1 MTKSNSRIVT
11 IEVTEPS
18 EVELRASEAREKYLG
33 QFLSPHEV
41 NSSRK
46 AYLYPEVHAVLSRMV
61 KNLGVKG
68 VSIGSYASEILLDH
82 FAHHQSVMQSVFDS
96 NNENLFQ

>member
-1 MTKSNSRIVT
+1 MTKSQSHIVT
-11 IEVTEPS
+11 IEVTTPS
-18 EVELRASEAREKYLG
+18 EIELRASEARDKYVS

-41 NSSRK
+41 RSNTK

-61 KNLGVKG
+61 KALGKSG

-82 FAHHQSVMQSVFDS
+82 FAHHRSVMQSVFDAGK
-96 NNENLFQ
+96 EPLF

>member
-1 MTKSNSRIVT
+1 MAKSQSHIVT
-11 IEVTEPS
+11 IEVTAPS
-18 EVELRASEAREKYLG
+18 EVEMRASEARDKYMS

-41 NSSRK
+41 RSNTK

-61 KNLGVKG
+61 KALGKSG

-82 FAHHQSVMQSVFDS
+82 FAHHRSVMQSVFDG
-96 NNENLFQ
+96 EKEPLF

>member
-1 MTKSNSRIVT
+1 MAKSPSHIVT
-11 IEVTEPS
+11 IEVTAPS
-18 EVELRASEAREKYLG
+18 EVELRASEARDKYVS

-41 NSSRK
+41 RSNTK

-61 KNLGVKG
+61 KALGKSG

-82 FAHHQSVMQSVFDS
+82 FAHHRSVMQSAFDS
-96 NNENLFQ
+96 EKEPLF

>member
-1 MTKSNSRIVT
+1 MTKSQSHIVT
-11 IEVTEPS
+11 IEVTAPS
-18 EVELRASEAREKYLG
+18 EIELRASEARDKYVS

-41 NSSRK
+41 RSNTK

-61 KNLGVKG
+61 KALGNSG

-82 FAHHQSVMQSVFDS
+82 FAHHRSVMQSVFDAGK
-96 NNENLFQ
+96 EPLF

>member
-1 MTKSNSRIVT
+1 MTKSQSHIVT
-11 IEVTEPS
+11 IEVTAPS
-18 EVELRASEAREKYLG
+18 EIELRASEARDKYVS

-41 NSSRK
+41 RSNTK

-61 KNLGVKG
+61 KALGKSG

-82 FAHHQSVMQSVFDS
+82 FAHHWSVMQSVFDAGK
-96 NNENLFQ
+96 EPLF

>member
-1 MTKSNSRIVT
+1 MPKSHIVT
-11 IEVTEPS
+11 IAVTEPS
-18 EVELRASEAREKYLG
+18 EVELRASEAKEKYIS

-41 NSSRK
+41 RSNTK

-61 KNLGVKG
+61 KSLGAAG

-96 NNENLFQ
+96 NKTPLF

>member
-1 MTKSNSRIVT
+1 MAKPQSHVVT
-11 IEVTEPS
+11 IEVTSHS
-18 EVELRASEAREKYLG
+18 EVELRASEARDKYVS

-41 NSSRK
+41 RSNTK

-61 KNLGVKG
+61 KNLGING

-82 FAHHQSVMQSVFDS
+82 FAHNRSVMQSVFDAGK
-96 NNENLFQ
+96 EPLF

>member
-1 MTKSNSRIVT
+1 MTKSRSIVT
-11 IEVTEPS
+11 IEVTAPS
-18 EVELRASEAREKYLG
+18 EVALRASEARDRYVS

-41 NSSRK
+41 RSNTK

-61 KNLGVKG
+61 KALGKSG

-82 FAHHQSVMQSVFDS
+82 FAHRSVMQSVFD
-96 NNENLFQ
+96 NGKEPLF

>member
-1 MTKSNSRIVT
+1 MTKSRSIVT
-11 IEVTEPS
+11 SEVTAPS
-18 EVELRASEAREKYLG
+18 EVELRASEARDRYVS

-41 NSSRK
+41 RSNTK

-61 KNLGVKG
+61 KALGKSG

-82 FAHHQSVMQSVFDS
+82 FAHHRSVMQSVFD
-96 NNENLFQ
+96 NGKEPLF

>member
-1 MTKSNSRIVT
+1 
-11 IEVTEPS
+11 
-18 EVELRASEAREKYLG
+18 
-33 QFLSPHEV
+33 
-41 NSSRK
+41 
-46 AYLYPEVHAVLSRMV
+46 MV

>member
-1 MTKSNSRIVT
+1 M
-11 IEVTEPS
+11 
-18 EVELRASEAREKYLG
+18 RASEARDKYLS

-41 NSSRK
+41 RSNTK

-61 KNLGVKG
+61 KALGKSG

-82 FAHHQSVMQSVFDS
+82 FAHHRSVMQSVFDA
-96 NNENLFQ
+96 EKEPLF